1 MWTVQEVTLSHLDR
15 TVFRCGSTE
24 FPWTALILALDGL
37 QAEKYRWCRWQEAT
51 SLQKQFTIYFSVR
64 RYKGVKELLDGNS
77 PNSHNEPLVFHI
89 LTNTRGKKA
98 TNPKDKI
105 FSLYGLLSELEI
117 PFPAPD
123 YSKSV
128 EDVYREAV
136 ISSID
141 YDKNLYILYHA
152 PSDRRRDGLASW
164 VPDWSEDGW
173 DEEDSR
179 YGLLRNRFAA
189 SGPGIPKWR
198 FSEDHSAL
206 ILVGKLVDTVIFRT
220 DPMPP
225 FSSIEAVAEKITKRS
240 MLGEV
245 DPGRAWRDE
254 FFSLYHQGYSVF
266 KPWVEISQWSDYPTG
281 EPTKE
286 ALQRTLVN
294 DNPKSNAEAAKN
306 NSFDHWYDIM
316 TLDQLDTVERA
327 INNVHTGPEQRIRQE
342 PYLRR
347 ICRNAIK
354 DTIPDAQL
362 SFSALK
368 GPASEFHPLAMA
380 FSQKKCF
387 FYTQNYYFG
396 TAPDPLPTPVQS
408 GDRIAVV
415 SGLEM
420 PLLLRPVE
428 GGYRLLTHVYVHGM
442 MYGEAWPETVESL
455 EEIVLI

>member
-1 MWTVQEVTLSHLDR
+1 MLV
-15 TVFRCGSTE
+15 
-24 FPWTALILALDGL
+24 LDGL
-37 QAEKYRWCRWQEAT
+37 KAERYRWCRWQEAT
-51 SLQKQFTIYFSVR
+51 SLQKQFTIYLGVR
-64 RYKGVKELLDGNS
+64 RYKGVKEILDDTG
-77 PNSHNEPLVFHI
+77 PNVHNEPLVFHI
-89 LTNTRGKKA
+89 LINARGKKA

-164 VPDWSEDGW
+164 VPDWGEDGW

-179 YGLLRNRFAA
+179 YGLLRSRFAA

-198 FSEDHSAL
+198 FSEDRSAL

-245 DPGRAWRDE
+245 DPGRAWRGE

-266 KPWVEISQWSDYPTG
+266 KP
-281 EPTKE
+281 
-286 ALQRTLVN
+286 
-294 DNPKSNAEAAKN
+294 
-306 NSFDHWYDIM
+306 
-316 TLDQLDTVERA
+316 
-327 INNVHTGPEQRIRQE
+327 
-342 PYLRR
+342 
-347 ICRNAIK
+347 
-354 DTIPDAQL
+354 
-362 SFSALK
+362 
-368 GPASEFHPLAMA
+368 
-380 FSQKKCF
+380 
-387 FYTQNYYFG
+387 
-396 TAPDPLPTPVQS
+396 
-408 GDRIAVV
+408 
-415 SGLEM
+415 
-420 PLLLRPVE
+420 
-428 GGYRLLTHVYVHGM
+428 
-442 MYGEAWPETVESL
+442 
-455 EEIVLI
+455 